1 MGWISVRCQCAADH
15 HIRGPRFPPRL
26 STRPLQNQMTTPLP
40 KNFPKPGWIQQ
51 FDADSAR
58 EFLPSEAELVPHP
71 HYGRSPQLNGVP
83 LKDAAQFGLYEYQP
97 SWTFPTTRI
106 VAVPSRQNYSQM
118 PRPDY
123 FDVLRKCRNCS
134 RWFVFFAK
142 EQQHWFEELQFFV
155 DSACLQ
161 CAECRR
167 HERHRKATLRRYAA
181 MLAEPNPDAVQ
192 MTQLLTD
199 TLYLYKEGVLHR
211 QHQLDKVIT
220 KVAEILPSH
229 EPLEE
234 VRQLRRKLDLP
245 HPT

>member
-1 MGWISVRCQCAADH
+1 
-15 HIRGPRFPPRL
+15 
-26 STRPLQNQMTTPLP
+26 
-40 KNFPKPGWIQQ
+40 
-51 FDADSAR
+51 
-58 EFLPSEAELVPHP
+58 
-71 HYGRSPQLNGVP
+71 
-83 LKDAAQFGLYEYQP
+83 
-97 SWTFPTTRI
+97 
-106 VAVPSRQNYSQM
+106 
-118 PRPDY
+118 
-123 FDVLRKCRNCS
+123 
-134 RWFVFFAK
+134 
-142 EQQHWFEELQFFV
+142 
-155 DSACLQ
+155 
-161 CAECRR
+161 
-167 HERHRKATLRRYAA
+167 